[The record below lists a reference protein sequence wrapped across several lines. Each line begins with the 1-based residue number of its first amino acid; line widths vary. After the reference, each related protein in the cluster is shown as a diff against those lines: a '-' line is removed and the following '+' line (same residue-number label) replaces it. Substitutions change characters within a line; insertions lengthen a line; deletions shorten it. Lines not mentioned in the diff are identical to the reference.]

1 MKLTTKDRLTL
12 GVGAVILLV
21 FVVIQFGL
29 LPILDKRE
37 RLTRAI
43 ERNESAVVRMGEIET
58 QYRQLNQ
65 QSNSLSRQIDR
76 RPAGFSLFSFL
87 EKAAVD
93 SEVKE
98 HIVYMKPSAARGDGT
113 LRQIMVEMKLRAI
126 GLKQLVDFIERVED
140 PEHVVAVKRCSIQE
154 NRKSA
159 GTLDVIVQVIS
170 MESGQ
175 IEQ

>member
-98 HIVYMKPSAARGDGT
+98 HIVYETLGCPRRWHAQADHGGDEVAGNWSQT
-113 LRQIMVEMKLRAI
+113 I
-126 GLKQLVDFIERVED
+126 GGFY
-140 PEHVVAVKRCSIQE
+140 
-154 NRKSA
+154 
-159 GTLDVIVQVIS
+159 
-170 MESGQ
+170 
-175 IEQ
+175 